1 MAAHVTNDP
10 MGSCSGTNRSF
21 LTDATWGKMTLALN
35 PLAWAIPACGEIVGR
50 DAMPS
55 DKDAPKSSRGEASK
69 RNSQRNSQPTQ
80 PEHSITSA
88 QRLAGEFLGATLLVL
103 FHAGIAASSRAVQA
117 ASGQPKTTSGIL
129 FIALVQGLSLF
140 AIIMVVGRVSGALL
154 NPAVTL
160 ALASCRRL
168 KLAEVLPYLGAQ
180 FAGAILAA
188 LAIVALLGRSAGTIG
203 RVGALS
209 PATGV
214 PLWQA
219 TAVEAVATFLLL
231 LVISATAEDPRAPS
245 GWAPLAIGMALA
257 TSVALFEPITGAGMN
272 PARAF
277 GPDLIYATL
286 FGGNVN
292 WLDYVVIYAIGPIL
306 GGIAAV
312 WLYRVLARQPKS
324 KPKPS

>member
-1 MAAHVTNDP
+1 
-10 MGSCSGTNRSF
+10 
-21 LTDATWGKMTLALN
+21 
-35 PLAWAIPACGEIVGR
+35 
-50 DAMPS
+50 MPS
-55 DKDAPKSSRGEASK
+55 DKDASKSSQDETSK
-69 RNSQRNSQPTQ
+69 RNEQPTQ
-80 PEHSITSA
+80 PDHTVTQA

-103 FHAGIAASSRAVQA
+103 FHAGIAASSRVVQA
-117 ASGQPKTTSGIL
+117 ALGQPKTTSGIL
-129 FIALVQGLSLF
+129 FIALAQGPSLF
-140 AIIMVVGRVSGALL
+140 AIILVVGRVSGALL

-188 LAIVALLGRSAGTIG
+188 LLIVALLGRSAGTIG

-209 PATGV
+209 PAPGV

-219 TAVEAVATFLLL
+219 TAVEATATFLLL

-292 WLDYVVIYAIGPIL
+292 WLDYLVAYALGPIL
-306 GGIAAV
+306 GGVAAV
-312 WLYRVLARQPKS
+312 WLYRVLARQPQS

>member
-1 MAAHVTNDP
+1 MPADKD
-10 MGSCSGTNRSF
+10 
-21 LTDATWGKMTLALN
+21 TDESADESA
-35 PLAWAIPACGEIVGR
+35 
-50 DAMPS
+50 
-55 DKDAPKSSRGEASK
+55 DKDAAKSSRDETGK
-69 RNSQRNSQPTQ
+69 RHQQATQ
-80 PEHSITSA
+80 PEHTETQA
-88 QRLAGEFLGATLLVL
+88 QRLIGEFLGATLLVL
-103 FHAGIAASSRAVQA
+103 FHAGVTASSRVLQV
-117 ASGQPKTTSGIL
+117 ASSQPKTGAGVL
-129 FIALVQGLSLF
+129 FIALAQGFALF
-140 AIIMVVGRVSGALL
+140 AIIVVVGRMSGALL

-168 KLAEVLPYLGAQ
+168 ELREVLPYLGAQ

-209 PATGV
+209 PAPGV

-219 TAVEAVATFLLL
+219 AAVEATAAFLLL

-257 TSVALFEPITGAGMN
+257 SSVALFDPITGAGMN
-272 PARAF
+272 PARTF

-292 WLDYVVIYAIGPIL
+292 WLDYIVAYAIGPIL
-306 GGIAAV
+306 GGVAAV
-312 WLYRVLARQPKS
+312 WLYHVLARQPQS
-324 KPKPS
+324 KPKRA